1 MSKITHISPCC
12 RRTDRFRIGTAT
24 VKVNGKFQ
32 KIYMHK
38 MLVRSHIWSQ
48 IPLFQMTL
56 KQKRENKT
64 HYKKNSENQQLY
76 DTNFDKKR
84 HYIGQLTNEQKVNIS
99 TFKYLTNC
107 QEIDAKLNIHDRTLD
122 RRTDLNTFIRPN
134 IKAES

>member
-1 MSKITHISPCC
+1 
-12 RRTDRFRIGTAT
+12 
-24 VKVNGKFQ
+24 
-32 KIYMHK
+32 

-48 IPLFQMTL
+48 VPLFQMTL
-56 KQKRENKT
+56 KQKREIKHTTKRIAKINSST
-64 HYKKNSENQQLY
+64 IPTSAKNG
-76 DTNFDKKR
+76 